1 MARPNSKRLSL
12 NRLAEDW
19 REAIFSSIKS
29 IRLKDAVA
37 VLSATGCRPAELE
50 LGVVVCIRNNRLM
63 ISIPGAKVNPE
74 MGRGQPLRA
83 ICIEQA
89 TPWGEY
95 LFTRATENSGEM
107 TVKYDAGGV
116 SQRLS
121 EKSRDL
127 WPRRKTLVSA
137 YSYRHFIGKSMKES
151 GEPPEKIAMT
161 LGHASDFS
169 QTVYGRAGGS
179 KKSSGMHGIVLAVAK
194 NPVRHS
200 AKLDK
205 FKHNNHPT
213 NHNTLRT

>member
-1 MARPNSKRLSL
+1 MAHPNSKRLSL
-12 NRLAEDW
+12 NRLAPDW
-19 REAIFSSIKS
+19 REAVFRSIKS
-29 IRLKDAVA
+29 PRLKDAVA
-37 VLSATGCRPAELE
+37 VLSAVGCRPAELE
-50 LGVVVCIRNNRLM
+50 KGIAISIRNNRL
-63 ISIPGAKVNPE
+63 ILGIVGAKVNPE
-74 MGRGQPLRA
+74 TGRGQPVRA
-83 ICIEQA
+83 IYIDQT

-95 LFTRATENSGEM
+95 LFSRAKESTMEM
-107 TVKYDAGGV
+107 TIRYDAGGV
-116 SQRLS
+116 SQRLR
-121 EKSRDL
+121 EKSREL

-179 KKSSGMHGIVLAVAK
+179 KKTSGMHGIILAVTK

-205 FKHNNHPT
+205 LMKHNSRTTH
-213 NHNTLRT
+213 HNSL

>member
-1 MARPNSKRLSL
+1 
-12 NRLAEDW
+12 
-19 REAIFSSIKS
+19 
-29 IRLKDAVA
+29 
-37 VLSATGCRPAELE
+37 
-50 LGVVVCIRNNRLM
+50 
-63 ISIPGAKVNPE
+63 
-74 MGRGQPLRA
+74 
-83 ICIEQA
+83 
-89 TPWGEY
+89 
-95 LFTRATENSGEM
+95 M

-116 SQRLS
+116 SQRLR
-121 EKSRDL
+121 EKSREL

-151 GEPPEKIAMT
+151 GETPEKIAMT

-169 QTVYGRAGGS
+169 QTVYGRASGS
-179 KKSSGMHGIVLAVAK
+179 KKTSGMHGIVLAVAK